1 MRRSALW
8 GLADCRER
16 WSLSLRG
23 WLLLIVLLP
32 GLGLVFFLRVYPFL
46 AVTDRVPTDILVV
59 EGWIPPY
66 AVRAAVAEFKSGS
79 YEHIYTTGGPV
90 DGSAQDDS
98 VSQTS
103 AYLVAARLGKAG
115 LSEDLVQMVP
125 SFTRDR
131 DRTYSAAVA
140 LRDWLHDHDVIVH
153 GLNVATV
160 GTHARRTQLLY
171 QKAFGD
177 SVKVGVLAIPNE
189 DFPAARW
196 WRYSEGVRNV
206 LSETIAYVYA
216 KLFFSPSY

>member
-1 MRRSALW
+1 MTTRRSALW

-23 WLLLIVLLP
+23 WLLLIVLLL
-32 GLGLVFFLRVYPFL
+32 GLGSGLFLRVYPFL

-79 YEHIYTTGGPV
+79 YAHIYTTGGPV

-103 AYLVAARLGKAG
+103 AYLAAERLGNAG
-115 LSEDLVQMVP
+115 TPGDVIRMVP

-131 DRTYSAAVA
+131 TAP
-140 LRDWLHDHDVIVH
+140 
-153 GLNVATV
+153 TV
-160 GTHARRTQLLY
+160 PRSR
-171 QKAFGD
+171 F
-177 SVKVGVLAIPNE
+177 AI
-189 DFPAARW
+189 
-196 WRYSEGVRNV
+196 GC
-206 LSETIAYVYA
+206 TTTM
-216 KLFFSPSY
+216 